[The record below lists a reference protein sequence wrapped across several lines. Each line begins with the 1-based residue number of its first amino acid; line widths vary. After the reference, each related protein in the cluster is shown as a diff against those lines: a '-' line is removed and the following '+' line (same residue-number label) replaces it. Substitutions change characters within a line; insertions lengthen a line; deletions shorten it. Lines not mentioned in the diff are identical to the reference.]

1 MIELQRARLL
11 GAKAG
16 SNGGTPV
23 STPTQNGS
31 SQPNRIIMPGQ
42 SPGALPPVQAHQ
54 TPQQAAAAAVRLEEL
69 HMERFF
75 HRLQARDD
83 SRPDASSG
91 PTVPTALS
99 RRILQKQGVG
109 YLDDTV
115 AAVVSASADR
125 FLATI
130 LHQAAAC
137 RDQRLKGAELAR
149 EASRHRTRHI
159 QHYQVDADDRQ
170 RRKEEKEKKRE
181 KASLAA
187 VEAAEAL
194 RRSGKTPA
202 KEGEPTAPKSKK
214 KKKVVEDIPTNGR
227 KPPPKP
233 EEDDDDS
240 YDSVDEEEDY
250 YRNYYS
256 DNMNGVK
263 DDDDEDDD
271 EVLILRD
278 IARPLEAWD
287 FHLTGKEGMYHRP
300 EDSDDEADLSDDED
314 DDDDDNDNEDF
325 RLEISQGTGE
335 KETSTQQA
343 AKSPAAE
350 KGDKKP
356 SGDDKPPKGP
366 SAPTTSAAS

>member
-11 GAKAG
+11 GAKG
-16 SNGGTPV
+16 GGNNGGTPV

-31 SQPNRIIMPGQ
+31 QSNRIIMPGQ
-42 SPGALPPVQAHQ
+42 TPGALPAAQAHQ
-54 TPQQAAAAAVRLEEL
+54 TPQQSAAAAVRLEDL
-69 HMERFF
+69 QMQRFF

-83 SRPDASSG
+83 ARPDASSG

-125 FLATI
+125 FLATV

-137 RDQRLKGAELAR
+137 RDQRLKGAELAQ
-149 EASRHRTRHI
+149 EAARHRKRHM
-159 QHYQVDADDRQ
+159 QHYEADSDERQ

-181 KASLAA
+181 RANLAA
-187 VEAAEAL
+187 VEAAEVL
-194 RRSGKTPA
+194 TKSGKSPA
-202 KEGEPTAPKSKK
+202 KEGEPTATKSKK
-214 KKKVVEDIPTNGR
+214 KKKVVVDDNGTNGNKR
-227 KPPPKP
+227 KHHP

-250 YRNYYS
+250 YRNYYGD
-256 DNMNGVK
+256 DNVNGGK
-263 DDDDEDDD
+263 DDEDEDD
-271 EVLILRD
+271 ETLILRD

-300 EDSDDEADLSDDED
+300 DASEDEADISDED
-314 DDDDDNDNEDF
+314 DDNDDIMDVSQEMGENE
-325 RLEISQGTGE
+325 SSAQ
-335 KETSTQQA
+335 ET
-343 AKSPAAE
+343 AKSPSKE

-356 SGDDKPPKGP
+356 SADDKASKG
-366 SAPTTSAAS
+366 SLAPTITAAS

>member
-11 GAKAG
+11 GAKG
-16 SNGGTPV
+16 GNNGGTPV
-23 STPTQNGS
+23 ATPTQNGS
-31 SQPNRIIMPGQ
+31 QSNRIVMPGQ
-42 SPGALPPVQAHQ
+42 SPGTLPAAQAHQ
-54 TPQQAAAAAVRLEEL
+54 TPQQSAAAAVRLED
-69 HMERFF
+69 MQMQRFF

-83 SRPDASSG
+83 ARPDASSG

-125 FLATI
+125 FLATV

-137 RDQRLKGAELAR
+137 RDQRLKGAELAQ
-149 EASRHRTRHI
+149 EAARHRKRHM
-159 QHYQVDADDRQ
+159 QHYEADSDDRQ

-181 KASLAA
+181 KGNLAA
-187 VEAAEAL
+187 VEAAEVL
-194 RRSGKTPA
+194 TKSGKTPA
-202 KEGEPTAPKSKK
+202 KEGEPTASKSKK
-214 KKKVVEDIPTNGR
+214 KKKVVVDDNGTNGNKR
-227 KPPPKP
+227 KSHP

-250 YRNYYS
+250 YRNYYGD
-256 DNMNGVK
+256 DNVNDGK
-263 DDDDEDDD
+263 DDEDEDDD
-271 EVLILRD
+271 TLILRD

-300 EDSDDEADLSDDED
+300 DASEDEDEAAISDED
-314 DDDDDNDNEDF
+314 DDNDDIMDV
-325 RLEISQGTGE
+325 SQE
-335 KETSTQQA
+335 ME
-343 AKSPAAE
+343 SPAKE

-356 SGDDKPPKGP
+356 SADDKASK
-366 SAPTTSAAS
+366 SSLAPTITAAS

>member
-1 MIELQRARLL
+1 MSERMIELQRARLL
-11 GAKAG
+11 GAKG
-16 SNGGTPV
+16 SNGGTPA

-31 SQPNRIIMPGQ
+31 QKIMSGQAPG
-42 SPGALPPVQAHQ
+42 SLPVGQAHQ
-54 TPQQAAAAAVRLEEL
+54 TPQQAAAAAVRLEDL
-69 HMERFF
+69 QMQRFF

-83 SRPDASSG
+83 TRPDASSG

-125 FLATI
+125 FLATV

-149 EASRHRTRHI
+149 EAARHRKRHM
-159 QHYQVDADDRQ
+159 QHYEADSDDRQ

-181 KASLAA
+181 KANIAA
-187 VEAAEAL
+187 VEAAEVL
-194 RRSGKTPA
+194 TKSGKTPA
-202 KEGEPTAPKSKK
+202 KEGEPTATKSKK
-214 KKKVVEDIPTNGR
+214 KKKVVVDDSATNGR
-227 KPPPKP
+227 KPKP
-233 EEDDDDS
+233 QHEEDDDDS

-250 YRNYYS
+250 YRNYYG
-256 DNMNGVK
+256 DGNVNGGK
-263 DDDDEDDD
+263 DDDEEDD
-271 EVLILRD
+271 ETLILRD

-300 EDSDDEADLSDDED
+300 EASEDEADISDEEE
-314 DDDDDNDNEDF
+314 DNDDSNMLDVSQEMGENEA
-325 RLEISQGTGE
+325 
-335 KETSTQQA
+335 STQEA
-343 AKSPAAE
+343 AKSPSKD

-356 SGDDKPPKGP
+356 SADDKASKG
-366 SAPTTSAAS
+366 SLAPTTIAAS